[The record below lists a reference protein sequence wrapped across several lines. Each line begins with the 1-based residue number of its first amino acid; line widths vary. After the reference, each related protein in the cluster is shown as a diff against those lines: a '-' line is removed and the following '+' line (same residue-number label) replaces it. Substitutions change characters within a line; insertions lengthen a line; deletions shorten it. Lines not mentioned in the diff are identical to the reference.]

1 MDKQERLSL
10 VWSRIVPLLQ
20 DLVRELEITQD
31 ELHVAADYLTRTAKA
46 GVMRS
51 LLDSTLSMAA
61 VEAVEGRIAGTR
73 PNPEGPYFR
82 LDAPLRPD
90 GSLLEQPPGENAEV
104 LTVRGR
110 VLDGRSGRP
119 IPGAELHLWQAD
131 ENGIYDVR
139 GSHLRGRVRADE
151 QGRYAFTTVV
161 PADYREHDK
170 DPLGELYAAMG
181 RQTYRAGHIHVKVFV
196 DSREVL
202 TTQMYMA
209 DAPNLAC
216 DYVLGAVSD
225 DLVVARKPDVDGRS
239 VATFD
244 FFVVLHPVPA
254 ASR

>member
-119 IPGAELHLWQAD
+119 RTSGVVVDTFGRLLLYPPVGRHSD
-131 ENGIYDVR
+131 EVQDVR
-139 GSHLRGRVRADE
+139 PHPAQEFLGLAGPALLE
-151 QGRYAFTTVV
+151 QVQPR
-161 PADYREHDK
+161 R
-170 DPLGELYAAMG
+170 
-181 RQTYRAGHIHVKVFV
+181 
-196 DSREVL
+196 
-202 TTQMYMA
+202 
-209 DAPNLAC
+209 
-216 DYVLGAVSD
+216 
-225 DLVVARKPDVDGRS
+225 
-239 VATFD
+239 
-244 FFVVLHPVPA
+244 LHPLHHG
-254 ASR
+254 R